1 MIHTMVKELMV
12 PLSEYATVYEDA
24 TLPEAIHALEE
35 AQAAFDQKRYPHRA
49 ILVYDQN
56 DQIVGKLSQHDV
68 ISAMEPKY
76 RKVTELK
83 GMARFGI
90 NPKLATSMFEQYR
103 FWDRPIT
110 TLCETAVKLKVGD
123 IMYTPSEGEFIKED
137 DSMDEAIHRLY
148 VGRHQSL
155 LVTRDGDAVGI
166 LRLTDVYATIC
177 DAMKEYSGVKQ

>member
-1 MIHTMVKELMV
+1 MKHTMVKDLMV
-12 PLSEYATVYEDA
+12 PLSEYATVSEDA
-24 TLPEAIHALEE
+24 TLLEAIHALEE

-49 ILVYDQN
+49 ILVYDKN
-56 DQIVGKLSQHDV
+56 DRIAGKLSQHDV

-90 NPKLATSMFEQYR
+90 SPKLASSMFDQYGL
-103 FWDRPIT
+103 WDRSLT
-110 TLCETAVKLKVGD
+110 DLCEAAAKLKVGD
-123 IMYTPSEGEFIKED
+123 IMYTPSEGEYIKED

-177 DAMKEYSGVKQ
+177 EAMKGYSGVKQ

>member
-49 ILVYDQN
+49 ILVYDKN

-90 NPKLATSMFEQYR
+90 SSKLANSMFEQYR
-103 FWDRPIT
+103 FWGTPLMD
-110 TLCETAVKLKVGD
+110 LCKSAVKLKVGD
-123 IMYTPSEGEFIKED
+123 IMYTPSEGEHIKED
-137 DSMDEAIHRLY
+137 ASMDEAVHRLY
-148 VGRHQSL
+148 VGQHQSL
-155 LVTRDGDAVGI
+155 LVTRDGDIVGI
-166 LRLTDVYATIC
+166 LRLTDVFATVC
-177 DAMKEYSGVKQ
+177 EALKECS

>member
-49 ILVYDQN
+49 ILVYGKN

-90 NPKLATSMFEQYR
+90 SPKLATSMFEQYR
-103 FWDRPIT
+103 FWGTPLMD
-110 TLCETAVKLKVGD
+110 LCKSAVKLKVGD
-123 IMYTPSEGEFIKED
+123 IMYTPSEGEYIKED
-137 DSMDEAIHRLY
+137 ASMDEAVHRLY
-148 VGRHQSL
+148 VGQHQSL
-155 LVTRDGDAVGI
+155 LVTRDGDIVGI
-166 LRLTDVYATIC
+166 LRLTDVF
-177 DAMKEYSGVKQ
+177 AMVCEALKEGS